1 MNEFS
6 PLNPDDL
13 TETQRA
19 ALAAVMARKKAE
31 KTQDSGDDVP
41 RIGVDPANRNE
52 PFPLTDIQQ
61 AQWFGRSGLF
71 DIAVAG
77 HGYVEFDCK
86 GMDLE
91 RLTRA
96 FQIIIDR
103 HPQMRIVC
111 KPDLTQVVL
120 NDLDPYEFALTDLRG
135 KSEAEVEAG
144 LAEIRERMSHD
155 IIDATTWPIY
165 EVAATRWGEDELRI
179 HFSFDLLVGDAWC
192 FRTIIDEWAR
202 LYDDPA
208 NMRPIPEELTYR
220 DYVMGFEKIEKS
232 PLFDRSLAYWLN
244 QLDDLPPA
252 PNLPMIRQ
260 PADLDEIR
268 AQHFSILFDGAEWT
282 RLRTAIKSRGL
293 TPSAFFAAAFSEVI
307 ALWNDA
313 PRHTLNVT
321 VFNPLPVH
329 EDIGKIMVGEF
340 NSFMLLD
347 CDNSA
352 AGTFEG
358 RAQRAQNLLWNHLD
372 HRWVTG
378 VRLMRELSRV
388 KGVTAGE
395 ALMPVVFTS
404 TIAHHKGETD
414 IPTRYPGKWIY
425 EVSQTPQVWME
436 HHLWEEGDSL
446 SLHIDVVEGLFP
458 AGLIEDF
465 VATYEKLLRDL
476 MDDPAAWQRSDASHL
491 LPDSY
496 DALLQ
501 DYNDTAADIPADL
514 LHAGFLSAATR
525 YGAKTAVVSAC
536 GNRSYAELDG
546 LSNQLGHALQDI
558 GEKPGDLVAVIC
570 PKGWEQIAAVLG
582 VLKAGAAYLPIE
594 ADYPTD
600 RIHAI
605 LADAGVTTVLG
616 TSDTLET
623 LSLPASMGQIA
634 VDAPLATPD
643 TLPDQP
649 ATTDDLAYVI
659 YTSGSTGKP
668 KGVAI
673 RHSAA
678 ANTCSDV
685 NARFA
690 VGEADVVFAVS
701 ALNFDLSVWDIFGG
715 LAAGAKLVMPT
726 SQTPEP
732 REWLE
737 LAEEHGVTVWNSVPA
752 LAEMFVTYAE
762 DTGRIVPD
770 SLRLAMMSG
779 DWIPLSL
786 PPMLEM
792 VNPEMQI
799 ISLGGA
805 TEASIW
811 SIFHPIEGIRPEWVS
826 IPYGRPLANQTM
838 HVLREDLSA
847 CPPWATGE
855 ICIGGVGLADG
866 YFGDP
871 EKTAAAFVTH
881 PDTGER
887 FYRTGDL
894 GRFNPEGHIEF
905 LGRKDT
911 QVKLRGYRIELGEI
925 ESAIAATGLCAQ
937 AVCMMVGEDNT
948 SRQLA
953 AFLTLKGTADDE
965 TLADTLRTA
974 LNDRLPPYMVPTSIK
989 VLESIPLTAN
999 GKVDRKRLAQLAN
1012 DLGKKTEFVAPRN
1025 DTEARIAEIWQE
1037 LLGVETIGVHD
1048 DFFELGGN
1056 SMIAS
1061 RLIIRIQDI
1070 FEVELPFSKL
1080 FEAANVADLSELV
1093 TAEVLAEIEAMAE
1106 EEA

>member
-1 MNEFS
+1 MNDFS
-6 PLNPDDL
+6 NIDLDSL
-13 TETQRA
+13 TETQKA
-19 ALAAVMARKKAE
+19 ALASVVARKKSE
-31 KTQDSGDDVP
+31 KSKDNTSDVP
-41 RIGVDPANRNE
+41 QIPVDPANHNE

-86 GMDLE
+86 GMDLD
-91 RLTRA
+91 RLTQA

-111 KPDLTQVVL
+111 RPDLTQVVL
-120 NDLDPYEFALTDLRG
+120 NDLDPYEFTLYDMCG
-135 KSEAEVEAG
+135 KSAEHVEAS
-144 LAEIRERMSHD
+144 LNEVRDRMSHE

-165 EVAATRWGEDELRI
+165 EVAATRWDDDELRI

-202 LYDDPA
+202 LYDDPT
-208 NMRPIPEELTYR
+208 NMRPIPNELTYR
-220 DYVMGFEKIEKS
+220 DYVMGFEQIEAS
-232 PLFDRSLAYWLN
+232 PLFDKSLDYWQS
-244 QLDDLPPA
+244 QLDELPPA

-260 PADLDEIR
+260 PADLDRIR
-268 AQHFSILFDGAEWT
+268 AEHYSILFDGKEWT
-282 RLRTAIKSRGL
+282 RLRSAIKARGL
-293 TPSAFFAAAFSEVI
+293 TPSAFFAAAFSEI
-307 ALWNDA
+307 LSIWNDT
-313 PRHTLNVT
+313 PKHTLNVT

-347 CDNSA
+347 CDKTVAESF
-352 AGTFEG
+352 GD
-358 RAQRAQNLLWNHLD
+358 RAQRLQNLLWNHLEN
-372 HRWVTG
+372 RWVTG

-388 KGVTAGE
+388 KGVVAGE

-414 IPTRYPGKWIY
+414 IPTLYPGKWVY

-436 HHLWEEGDSL
+436 HHLWEEGDRL

-458 AGLIEDF
+458 DGLIKDF
-465 VATYEKLLRDL
+465 VATYEALLRGL
-476 MDDPAAWQRSDASHL
+476 MDDPEEWSHPDATHL
-491 LPDSY
+491 LPKSY
-496 DALLQ
+496 DALWAQ
-501 DYNDTAADIPADL
+501 YNDTSADIPVEI
-514 LHAGFLSAATR
+514 LHAGFLQAAKDHGDKAAIISGT
-525 YGAKTAVVSAC
+525 
-536 GNRSYAELDG
+536 GNISYAELDS
-546 LSNQLGHALQDI
+546 LSNQIANAVQDA
-558 GEKPGDLVAVIC
+558 GARPGDLVAVIC
-570 PKGWEQIAAVLG
+570 PKGWEQVAGVLG
-582 VLKAGAAYLPIE
+582 VLKAGSAYLPIE
-594 ADYPTD
+594 VDYPVD
-600 RIHAI
+600 RIAAI
-605 LADAGVTTVLG
+605 LEDAGVRTVLG
-616 TSDTLET
+616 ISDRLAA
-623 LSLPASMGQIA
+623 LGLPSDITPIA
-634 VDAPLATPD
+634 VDTTLD
-643 TLPDQP
+643 TADSLPDLP
-649 ATTDDLAYVI
+649 ATVDDLAYVI

-678 ANTCSDV
+678 ANTCCDI
-685 NARFA
+685 NARFN
-690 VGEADVVFAVS
+690 VGSSDVIFAVS

-715 LAAGAKLVMPT
+715 LAAGATLVMPS

-732 REWLE
+732 REWID
-737 LAEEHGVTVWNSVPA
+737 LAEEHGITIWNSVPA

-762 DTGRIVPD
+762 ETGRLAPD
-770 SLRLAMMSG
+770 SLRLTMMSG

-811 SIFHPIEGIRPEWVS
+811 SIYYPIAGIAPEWVS

-838 HVLREDLSA
+838 HILRDNLSP

-871 EKTAAAFVTH
+871 EKTDAAFVTH
-881 PDTGER
+881 PETKER
-887 FYRTGDL
+887 LYRTGDL
-894 GRFNPEGHIEF
+894 GRFNPDGHIEF
-905 LGRKDT
+905 LGRKDS

-925 ESAIAATGLCAQ
+925 ESAVASTGLCAQ
-937 AVCMMVGEDNT
+937 SVCMMIGDDNN
-948 SRQLA
+948 SRQLVT
-953 AFLTLKGTADDE
+953 FVTLKGTAADD
-965 TLADTLRTA
+965 TLAETLRTA
-974 LNDRLPPYMVPTSIK
+974 LSDKLPSYMVPTTVK
-989 VLESIPLTAN
+989 VLEAIPLTAN
-999 GKVDRKRLAQLAN
+999 GKVDRKRLEQLAS
-1012 DLGKKTEFVAPRN
+1012 DLEKNREFVAPRD
-1025 DTEARIAEIWQE
+1025 DTETRIAKIWQD
-1037 LLGVETIGVHD
+1037 LLGVEEISVHD

-1061 RLIIRIQDI
+1061 RLIIRIQDV

-1080 FEAANVADLSELV
+1080 FSAANVAALSELV
-1093 TAEVLAEIEAMAE
+1093 IAEVLADIEAMEDA
-1106 EEA
+1106 